1 MPMTSAPFRVAIVGR
16 PNVGKST
23 LFNRLVGRRKAVV
36 APLRGTTRDRLS
48 GDVTWQG
55 VRFEVTDT
63 AGFEFE
69 RQEGL
74 NAAVQR
80 QVRAAVRA
88 ADAFIL
94 VCDGQQG
101 LLPPD
106 EMIMTELR
114 GAGRP
119 VAVAVNKCDDRLLVP
134 ADFHRLAPAQV
145 FAVSALHG
153 RGTGELLDHIVGLRD
168 QGGKP
173 GPGPDPWPWMPSLAI
188 VGRQNVGKSSLVNAI
203 LQEER
208 VLVSEQPGT
217 TRDAIDT
224 VVTIQGAPLRLID
237 TAGLR
242 HRRKVREPV
251 DVFSMARTAEVLG
264 RCDAAVV
271 LLDATQGVTTD
282 DRRIVSQA
290 CDAGCG
296 LVLAPNKWDLITGGN
311 EEKLAGAVHR
321 MLPMALF
328 APVVA
333 LSAKTGWHV
342 PDVLD
347 AAQRVV
353 ANIRRGVTEEVCR
366 EVLTRAWDSHLPPR
380 FRGRAI
386 RLKSVR
392 WLPGRPPRL
401 ELATG
406 PIGRLPMPYQH
417 YLLKRLYAHP
427 AFFGMPVQ
435 LAVIGPNVR

>member
-1 MPMTSAPFRVAIVGR
+1 MTPPSMFRVAIVGR

-74 NAAVQR
+74 EEAVQR
-80 QVRAAVRA
+80 QVRTAVRT

-94 VCDGQQG
+94 VCDGQKG
-101 LLPPD
+101 LVPAD
-106 EMIMTELR
+106 EMIMAELR
-114 GAGRP
+114 IAGQP
-119 VAVAVNKCDDRLLVP
+119 VAVAVNKCDHELT
-134 ADFHRLAPAQV
+134 ASAEFHRLAPARV
-145 FAVSALHG
+145 FPVSALHG
-153 RGTGELLDHIVGLRD
+153 RGTGELLDHVVSLRER
-168 QGGKP
+168 GGKP
-173 GPGPDPWPWMPSLAI
+173 GDGPAPWPWMPSLAI
-188 VGRQNVGKSSLVNAI
+188 VGRQNVGKSSLVNMI
-203 LQEER
+203 LSEER
-208 VLVSEQPGT
+208 VIVNERPGT

-224 VVTIQGAPLRLID
+224 VVMVKGTQLRLID

-251 DVFSMARTAEVLG
+251 DVFSMARTGEVLE
-264 RCDAAVV
+264 RSDAAMV

-282 DRRIVSQA
+282 DRRIVSQV

-296 LVLAPNKWDLITGGN
+296 LILAANKWDLIKGGS
-311 EEKLAGAVHR
+311 ELKLTQSMHR
-321 MLPMALF
+321 LLPMAMF
-328 APVVA
+328 APVLA

-342 PDVLD
+342 AESLD
-347 AAQRVV
+347 IAQRVI
-353 ANIRRGVTEEVCR
+353 ANLRRGITEDVCR
-366 EVLTRAWDSHLPPR
+366 TVLNNAWASHVPPR

-386 RLKSVR
+386 RLREVR
-392 WLPGRPPRL
+392 WLPGRPPRV
-401 ELATG
+401 ELTTS
-406 PIGRLPMPYQH
+406 PLGRLPVPYQH

-435 LAVIGPNVR
+435 LLVTPLNGR